1 MGVAYVRFA
10 VANPSHYRVMF
21 GKFVAPSGRVPEL
34 ETEAAG
40 ALHALVDALIAL
52 QREGLVRA
60 DEPMT
65 QARFVWALVHGVA
78 MLAIDGQL
86 HEPDATEILTRYAL
100 DRLAVGI
107 ATGSDRAP
115 A

>member
-1 MGVAYVRFA
+1 
-10 VANPSHYRVMF
+10 
-21 GKFVAPSGRVPEL
+21 
-34 ETEAAG
+34 
-40 ALHALVDALIAL
+40 VDALIAL
-52 QREGLVRA
+52 QGAGLVRR

-86 HEPDATEILTRYAL
+86 RESDAIDTLAIDTLTRYAL

-107 ATGSDRAP
+107 AAGADRAP